1 MRKHINLMQNPED
14 IIFDKDGS
22 YSKEFLI
29 QALANLGQRIGI
41 KGDGIAYKS
50 FNFND
55 ILLDSYSSDENVG
68 YIEYIKDDNSN
79 QIKALFGVANK
90 NNLEDSQTLFD
101 SININNTLN
110 FNAELSFSIPVCGIE
125 KYSKSS
131 ICINNNNELTFM
143 LAGKRLGYNDND
155 ENNTV
160 LMYYKFN
167 ILTNK
172 LISCYKIFQYYKDQK
187 GTNYYCLLN
196 VDSVKNQN
204 NEYVLSVDIFNPS
217 DKFKNFDNS
226 LINYENEFIE
236 LFKFNN
242 YTNSSLIPFS
252 IIDANYESIDKL
264 LEFDENNLEFNSAIS
279 LILNIPEGSL
289 YTSKSINLVFDT
301 SKNELLSNE
310 NFEDAKEFYNKEYQF
325 NLNEELFNIN
335 EDINKLYVNIF
346 NYYNEKFYLENR
358 ATLIKRI
365 LIKIYEKSIDFKTLL
380 GKRLYIP
387 LDYEFHYICNSND
400 ELDIYYSNN
409 IYITYTSLS
418 NVNLSEFWDLNN
430 NLVFDYND
438 LNKLKVYNFEVNY
451 NTYIDNLINSINIK
465 DIYTMPYINAANN
478 WCINDSDTKIKA
490 VGKDAG
496 NPNIIII
503 YNKDTN
509 NQNSYNILN
518 VISNKEKILT
528 AEYTQQWFNV
538 HPALFENVYDIDIE
552 CCAYIPK
559 VDSLNYEYFK
569 DSIILSISDLN
580 CLRYEE
586 YKDKYKGSY
595 ILTLWHI
602 IDGDELKF
610 ECINQLDS
618 NDKYAL
624 ALGSTINILNELSDS
639 SIANL
644 NSQDLILLKS
654 IISNVAH
661 ERLDVSMNN
670 WLIIKNK
677 QSEEYVNNTNDYNN
691 DLNMIVQYDDNV
703 SIKSNHIIHSHSNS
717 RYISDINNVSIT
729 NSLYPKYIRYEET
742 IEVVPEQI
750 SYIIGGLQRIVSSR
764 ESTILVNGTKIE
776 NIESLIEK
784 LKAQSTT
791 ISRTINTETINTIK
805 SYSYQKSNSNYYEYI
820 FNNNVPTLDYKEI
833 FNRNFNLLNRLN
845 IVSLDNNGKLY
856 NAYIGTS
863 YDEIDKSTLHIGTSS
878 LNINLGSDTLM
889 NEKDKDQFNTHNTLS
904 IDFENIKLNAEKNIE
919 FSKEPNYTHTIG
931 NTSFKVSSFK
941 LIDTINSNLIL
952 NENDTYSVTSINS
965 SLFSKLYISDTNVNY
980 YLCVNTLMNKMNID
994 LSKYEV
1000 TVNFNKEQINPIV
1013 YTANDNSTTNMYY
1026 IQMNDAQIYELNIN
1040 NGILYSAY
1048 SVEVMYYESSYTN
1061 EHNNFINKINI
1072 YLSFK

>member
-451 NTYIDNLINSINIK
+451 NTYIDNLINSITIK

-805 SYSYQKSNSNYYEYI
+805 SYSYQKSDSNYYEYI

>member
-187 GTNYYCLLN
+187 GTDYYCLLN

-236 LFKFNN
+236 LFKFSN

-451 NTYIDNLINSINIK
+451 NTYIDNLINSITIK

-602 IDGDELKF
+602 IDEDELKF

-750 SYIIGGLQRIVSSR
+750 SYIIDNLQRVVSSR
-764 ESTILVNGTKIE
+764 ESTILVNGNKIE

-784 LKAQSTT
+784 LK
-791 ISRTINTETINTIK
+791 RTRSIETVDTGNKIKTIK

-889 NEKDKDQFNTHNTLS
+889 NEKDKDQFNKHNALS
-904 IDFENIKLNAEKNIE
+904 IDFDSIKLNAGKNISL
-919 FSKEPNYTHTIG
+919 SKEPNYTYNIS
-931 NTSFKVSSFK
+931 NINFIISVFK
-941 LIDTINSNLIL
+941 LIDNVDNNLLLGENNIYYISSN
-952 NENDTYSVTSINS
+952 NS
-965 SLFSKLYISDTNVNY
+965 SLFSKLQNTNTY

-1000 TVNFNKEQINPIV
+1000 IINKSYIGPIKYSSNGITV
-1013 YTANDNSTTNMYY
+1013 DMYY
-1026 IQMNDAQIYELNIN
+1026 VDMSNIQLYTLDN
-1040 NGILYSAY
+1040 NILYSPY

-1061 EHNNFINKINI
+1061 EQNNLINKINI

>member
-187 GTNYYCLLN
+187 GTDYYCLLN

-236 LFKFNN
+236 LFKFSN

-451 NTYIDNLINSINIK
+451 NTYIDNLINSITIK

-602 IDGDELKF
+602 TDEDELKF

-742 IEVVPEQI
+742 IEIVPEQI
-750 SYIIGGLQRIVSSR
+750 SYIIDNLQRVVSSR
-764 ESTILVNGTKIE
+764 ESTILVNGNKIE

-784 LKAQSTT
+784 LK
-791 ISRTINTETINTIK
+791 RTRSIETVDTDNNIKTIK

-889 NEKDKDQFNTHNTLS
+889 NEKDKDQFNTHNALS
-904 IDFENIKLNAEKNIE
+904 IDFDSIKLNAGKNISL
-919 FSKEPNYTHTIG
+919 SKEPNYTYNIS
-931 NTSFKVSSFK
+931 NINFIISVFK
-941 LIDTINSNLIL
+941 LIDNVDNNLL
-952 NENDTYSVTSINS
+952 LGENDIYYISSNNS
-965 SLFSKLYISDTNVNY
+965 SLFSKEQNTNTY
-980 YLCVNTLMNKMNID
+980 YLCINTLMNKMNID

-1000 TVNFNKEQINPIV
+1000 IINQSYIGPIKYSSNGITV
-1013 YTANDNSTTNMYY
+1013 DMYY
-1026 IQMNDAQIYELNIN
+1026 VDMSNIQLYTLDN
-1040 NGILYSAY
+1040 NILYSPY

-1061 EHNNFINKINI
+1061 EQNNLINKINI